1 MRSTGEVLGLSS
13 TFPLAYYKAEEAA
26 GTKLPLSGTA
36 LVSVNSA
43 DRPLALEAAAQLHEL
58 GFSIVATEGTGRY
71 LEEHGVPCRIL
82 KKLQEGRP
90 NIYDAMVNG
99 EIDLIINTPAGKQ
112 SKYDDSYL
120 RKTAINKKIPY
131 LTTMYA
137 AKAAAK
143 GIAAVV
149 RGEHDELKSLQEY
162 HASIPD

>member
-1 MRSTGEVLGLSS
+1 MSS
-13 TFPLAYYKAEEAA
+13 TFPLAYYRAEEAT

-58 GFSIVATEGTGRY
+58 GFSIVATQGTGKY

-82 KKLQEGRP
+82 KKIQEGRP

-143 GIAAVV
+143 GIAAVI

>member
-1 MRSTGEVLGLSS
+1 M
-13 TFPLAYYKAEEAA
+13 
-26 GTKLPLSGTA
+26 
-36 LVSVNSA
+36 
-43 DRPLALEAAAQLHEL
+43 
-58 GFSIVATEGTGRY
+58 ATQGTGKY

-82 KKLQEGRP
+82 KKIQEGRP

-143 GIAAVV
+143 GIAAVI
-149 RGEHDELKSLQEY
+149 RGEHDELNLFRSTTPAFRMTEDRKNSMRMDKPF
-162 HASIPD
+162 A